1 VGKKLK
7 SPCRVYG
14 ADACIY
20 VPAGLPYRYADVSI
34 VCGEPKVREITKGID
49 ALENP
54 TLLVEVLSPSTADYD
69 RGTKFEEY
77 KSISSFAEY
86 LLISQDR
93 VHTARRS
100 RQPDGSWLETIFES
114 GVGPST
120 LLASKSISC

>member
-1 VGKKLK
+1 MGKKLK
-7 SPCRVYG
+7 SPCPVYG

-34 VCGEPKVREITKGID
+34 VCGEPKFREITKGIV

-93 VHTARRS
+93 VHTACRS
-100 RQPDGSWLETIFES
+100 RQPAGSWL
-114 GVGPST
+114 
-120 LLASKSISC
+120 ARISHKGWGI